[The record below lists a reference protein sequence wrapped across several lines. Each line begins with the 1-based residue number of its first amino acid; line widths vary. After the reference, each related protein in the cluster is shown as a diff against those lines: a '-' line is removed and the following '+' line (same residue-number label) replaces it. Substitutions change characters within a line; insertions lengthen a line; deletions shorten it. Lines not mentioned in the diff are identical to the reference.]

1 MTYGSARLRWLAALT
16 AVAFV
21 TGGCGSSGEAH
32 APKVAYT
39 VEELAAAVGCSAK
52 PQGDAAD
59 VRQASCT
66 VDGANVVFLQFGTE
80 SGQRHWLDYAIL
92 YGGVYL
98 VGDRWVVSGGSEDYL
113 RDLRERLGGEIRK
126 ADG

>member
-1 MTYGSARLRWLAALT
+1 VTYGSARPRWLAALA
-16 AVAFV
+16 AVAIV
-21 TGGCGSSGEAH
+21 TGGCGSSGEERAQ
-32 APKVAYT
+32 AKAYT
-39 VEELAAAVGCSAK
+39 VEELAAAVGCAAK
-52 PQGDAAD
+52 PEGSPSD
-59 VRQASCT
+59 VRQASCS

-113 RDLRERLGGEIRK
+113 RDLRDKLGGEIRK